1 MKLKPMGKKGTI
13 GIGIN
18 YSYTFGTLIDTPMG
32 SAGYNILYTNSYVF
46 NGGKLLYSPA
56 IIVAQTPI
64 SFTVGKGQSTATND
78 AMFILANSFTYRLTK
93 RFTFNFGYTGIK
105 STNPLRPLISSF
117 TIGSKLPF

>member
-1 MKLKPMGKKGTI
+1 
-13 GIGIN
+13 
-18 YSYTFGTLIDTPMG
+18 MG

-105 STNPLRPLISSF
+105 STNPLIPLISSF